1 MENNSSGIFYPN
13 SIRFTGQSYCEY
25 SMITHKQNSNVHP
38 NKELNNYL
46 LIESAWILKRKLK
59 LKEKI
64 PDK

>member
-1 MENNSSGIFYPN
+1 
-13 SIRFTGQSYCEY
+13 
-25 SMITHKQNSNVHP
+25 MITHKQNSNVHP